1 MFLRKKAF
9 FFFLSF
15 SSCTLTSSLAPCW
28 SCVLHITALSSCIK
42 FIPSTLII
50 IIYWFLIIQQKS
62 CDFLRFRYFDIV
74 SCVLCINAGCNTT
87 FSVFPKDCR
96 EERHNSTG
104 NHSLIMQYI
113 PFYEDTTYC
122 SFLRIWYKRKKWTHQ
137 ELILVWNRFNSF
149 IIHN

>member
-9 FFFLSF
+9 FFFELF
-15 SSCTLTSSLAPCW
+15 KLHFNIESCTLLELCSSHHCSEL
-28 SCVLHITALSSCIK
+28 LHQI
-42 FIPSTLII
+42 IPSTLII
-50 IIYWFLIIQQKS
+50 IIYLFLIIQQKS
-62 CDFLRFRYFDIV
+62 CDFLRFRYIDIV

-122 SFLRIWYKRKKWTHQ
+122 SFLRIWYKRKKWTNQ